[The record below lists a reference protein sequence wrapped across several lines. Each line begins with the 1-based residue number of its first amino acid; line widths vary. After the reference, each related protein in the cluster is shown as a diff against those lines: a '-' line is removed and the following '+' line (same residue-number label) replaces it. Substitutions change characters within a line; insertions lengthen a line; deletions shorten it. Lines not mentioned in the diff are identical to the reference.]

1 MFDYLIKNGKI
12 IDGTKKNGFVA
23 DIAII
28 GDSIVEIGE
37 INTPSNVEINAKGK
51 IVCPGFID
59 LHTHSDASFLIDPYA
74 DSKLTQGVTL
84 ELVGNCGMS
93 FCAPLIGGAKK
104 RFEESFELEEDF
116 PDRPT
121 TPSAVFIDRCK
132 HFKVKSPGKDWDR
145 IWSMSTK

>member
-23 DIAII
+23 DIAIK

-104 RFEESFELEEDF
+104 RFQ
-116 PDRPT
+116 
-121 TPSAVFIDRCK
+121 
-132 HFKVKSPGKDWDR
+132 
-145 IWSMSTK
+145 